1 MNIVRCAYVDEND
14 LQCHATS
21 GTPYADGWGNPTVMK
36 HGIEVKEGWY
46 CRAHSGAL
54 SARTDL
60 HDADDD
66 KAA

>member
-1 MNIVRCAYVDEND
+1 
-14 LQCHATS
+14 
-21 GTPYADGWGNPTVMK
+21 MK

-54 SARTDL
+54 SPVLEQGARADL